1 MSINAILIANRGEIA
16 VRIIRACRLLGLRSI
31 AVHSEADEG
40 ALWTR
45 LADEARP
52 IGPAPARDSYL
63 SIENLIAAAN
73 AAGAD
78 AIHPGYGLLSESTEF
93 AHAVEAAGLVFI
105 GPSPQAIARMG
116 DKVTARM
123 AAQEAGVPVLPGSD
137 GPVSD
142 IGEALAAASRIGWP
156 IAVKASFGGGGRGMR
171 IAREEADLESAMAQ
185 ASREAQAAFGR
196 SEIYLERYLDRP
208 RHVEVQIL
216 GDTHG
221 HVVHLGDRDCSV
233 QRRHQ
238 KLIEEAPAPALPEA
252 LRAQILAAA
261 VDLASKEAYHGA
273 GTVEFLVD
281 HACEEFFFLE
291 MNTRLQVEHGVTEMV
306 TGIDIVCQQISI
318 ASGEPLAFSQA
329 DVRINGCAI
338 QARIAAEDPWENFR
352 PTPARLTGLELP
364 LGPWLRLDF
373 GVEAGDTIPPHYDSM
388 FGKIQA
394 WGATREDART
404 RLGAALGALQVS
416 GPATTAPFLQQVIGQ
431 SEFAAMAHH
440 TASLESDWQPRLLA
454 DRPDAAPASKHGIGP
469 LATTSPAEPAAAL
482 SRVVRVPWGGSHGT
496 IAIFRPA
503 SASDSSFQLTSVD
516 SGQATLSGNAE
527 TGPQVL
533 APMDAAV
540 AHVTASVGS
549 TVARG
554 ETILV
559 LEAMK
564 MEVTI
569 VAPHDGTVTE
579 VCVAAGEAV
588 RSGSLL
594 AVVVAD

>member
-1 MSINAILIANRGEIA
+1 VPVNSILIANRGEIA
-16 VRIIRACRLLGLRSI
+16 VRIIRACKLLGLRSI

-45 LADEARP
+45 LADEARL

-63 SIENLIAAAN
+63 SIDKLIAAAL

-78 AIHPGYGLLSESTEF
+78 AIHPGYGLLSESPDF
-93 AHAVEAAGLVFI
+93 ASAVEAAGLVFI
-105 GPSPQAIARMG
+105 GPSPRSIARMG
-116 DKVTARM
+116 DKVSARH
-123 AAQEAGVPVLPGSD
+123 AAVEAGVPVLPGSD

-142 IGEALAAASRIGWP
+142 IGAALAVASKIGWP

-171 IAREEADLESAMAQ
+171 IARAEADLESAMAQ
-185 ASREAQAAFGR
+185 AAREALAAFGR
-196 SEIYLERYLDRP
+196 GEIYLERYLDRP

-216 GDTHG
+216 GDRLG

-238 KLIEEAPAPALPEA
+238 KLIEEAPAPDLSDA
-252 LRAQILAAA
+252 LRTRIQTAA
-261 VDLASKEAYHGA
+261 VDLAGKEAYLGA

-281 HACEEFFFLE
+281 PRREEFFFLE

-306 TGIDIVCQQISI
+306 TGVDIVCQQIRI
-318 ASGEPLAFSQA
+318 ANGEPLDFTQA

-352 PTPARLTGLELP
+352 PTPARLARLELP

-373 GVEAGDTIPPHYDSM
+373 GVEAGDVIPPHYDSM
-388 FGKIQA
+388 FGKVQA

-416 GPATTAPFLQQVIGQ
+416 GPASTAPFLQQVIAQ
-431 SEFAAMAHH
+431 PEFAAMAHD

-454 DRPDAAPASKHGIGP
+454 DRPAAPSTAQP
-469 LATTSPAEPAAAL
+469 AATPAPANSAAAL
-482 SRVVRVPWGGSHGT
+482 SRVVRVPWGGSHSA
-496 IAIFRPA
+496 ISIFRPA
-503 SASDSSFQLTSVD
+503 SAADSSVQPTCAD
-516 SGQATLSGNAE
+516 NGQAILSAHAQ
-527 TGPQVL
+527 TGPRVM

-549 TVARG
+549 KVARG

-569 VAPHDGTVTE
+569 SAPHDGTVTE

-588 RSGSLL
+588 RSGALL
-594 AVVVAD
+594 AVVLAD